1 MWQGRLPRDLLRD
14 TRESYVTRNTS
25 HLRTEVPGGV
35 VDCALGTNPLGIPDS
50 VRAFL
55 ASPQNWDPG
64 CYPPPDLTPLRETIA
79 EYLGDSDVTREHIVL
94 GHGSFGV
101 LLTLLRILL
110 PPGSLLGGVSP
121 QFTDVPLQAML
132 NNVRYHPLI
141 LHPPL
146 FEAHLDAWLR
156 AARGRPH
163 VLYVD
168 RPHNPTGQT
177 LTLAELEH
185 LSHVCAKGG
194 SWLLVDEAYG
204 DYLPRDEW
212 ATRLT
217 SPNVI
222 VVRSFSKAWG
232 LAGMRVGYGV
242 TRHPELLELFRKV
255 HPPFPVNTLGAILAR
270 EALSDSA
277 FLERTKTY
285 VFTTKTRLME
295 FFRKHSFLRMAA
307 TDPRTPI
314 LLLSENRGNL
324 ATLLGEQG
332 IAGESGE
339 GYMHLDER
347 YVRLRIPS
355 PEFLELFLER
365 LDALKSGGVPSF
377 LDETPISPL

>member
-1 MWQGRLPRDLLRD
+1 
-14 TRESYVTRNTS
+14 
-25 HLRTEVPGGV
+25 
-35 VDCALGTNPLGIPDS
+35 
-50 VRAFL
+50 
-55 ASPQNWDPG
+55 
-64 CYPPPDLTPLRETIA
+64 
-79 EYLGDSDVTREHIVL
+79 
-94 GHGSFGV
+94 
-101 LLTLLRILL
+101 
-110 PPGSLLGGVSP
+110 
-121 QFTDVPLQAML
+121 
-132 NNVRYHPLI
+132 
-141 LHPPL
+141 
-146 FEAHLDAWLR
+146 
-156 AARGRPH
+156 
-163 VLYVD
+163 
-168 RPHNPTGQT
+168 
-177 LTLAELEH
+177 
-185 LSHVCAKGG
+185 
-194 SWLLVDEAYG
+194 VDEAYG